1 MAYILLKLLVW
12 FQGNTVL
19 CGIQHEAGSYLEH
32 ERGAE
37 IIGYDEDI
45 TDSNEGLEQEELVH
59 WDFENAKRVSKW
71 LKEHGKDEKFFLSY
85 GLYATHRRFPKEI
98 DQSIDENYL
107 VPPYPTVDTKENRE
121 DYARFLTSAA
131 WFDRCFGMVIDAL
144 KEANLYEDT
153 IIIYTTDHGVAV
165 PYSKCT
171 LYDAGIG
178 VSLIIRV
185 PGSKANGEVSESL
198 VSQVDVFPTLCDLI
212 GLQKPNR
219 LQGRS
224 FVNLFS
230 KPDDI
235 YRDSIFAEVNF
246 HTSYEPIRCVRTKRY
261 KYITYVDD
269 KYLKINFSNI
279 DESTPKQFLMN
290 NGLKDRVKFKE
301 ALFDLYYDTGERCNL
316 AYSEEYKDILEDM
329 RNRLSNWQIET
340 SDPLINGQIKIQD
353 GWKVN
358 KKECLNPS
366 SKDIN
371 DYVNLKK

>member
-1 MAYILLKLLVW
+1 M
-12 FQGNTVL
+12 
-19 CGIQHEAGSYLEH
+19 
-32 ERGAE
+32 
-37 IIGYDEDI
+37 
-45 TDSNEGLEQEELVH
+45 
-59 WDFENAKRVSKW
+59 
-71 LKEHGKDEKFFLSY
+71 
-85 GLYATHRRFPKEI
+85 
-98 DQSIDENYL
+98 
-107 VPPYPTVDTKENRE
+107 
-121 DYARFLTSAA
+121 
-131 WFDRCFGMVIDAL
+131 
-144 KEANLYEDT
+144 YEDT